1 VALVVAMLAVVVIGA
16 AVRTIDVLH
25 RLDTLVA
32 DYRIAMLTH
41 PEPQDS
47 KIVIAAI
54 NEDTLNNFH
63 YRSPIDRGFL
73 ADLLTQVAAAHPRAI
88 GLDVLL
94 DGPTEPEKDARLK
107 RVLQTL
113 KVPIA
118 ISYATNSSIVTDAQ
132 GRYLD
137 QFVPE
142 KDRALATLASDTHD
156 IVRWVYP
163 GGTGRDGRYVM
174 SFARALAAK
183 VGVATPA
190 EQPAIV
196 WHGQPSVAELAF
208 SEPPA
213 QLILDKT
220 IPKPFVQAILNSK
233 FKDKIVLIGSD
244 LSITDRHKTPFDVL
258 ESKDRGEMPGIVIQA
273 HALSQLLDHKPPQ
286 DVGWLANLVIAL
298 ILAGIGAALGM
309 IEWPLTV
316 RIGAA
321 VALVVLLWVSGFAL
335 FYYEGKMIGL
345 LVPTLSLAVSLW
357 ATESLTG
364 LESRRQRAY
373 IQSAFGRYV
382 SPKVVEQ
389 LAKDPDKLSLAGER
403 RVMTFIFT
411 DIANFTTMSE
421 GIDGHELQVMLNGYF
436 EGMTECV
443 HKYDGMVDKFIG
455 DAVMAVFNAPL
466 DLADHPQQAVR
477 CALEMDRFS
486 DEFRKIQNAK
496 GIPLGITRLG
506 VHTGAAVV
514 GNFGSRHKL
523 SYTAQGDTV
532 NIASRLEGLNKT
544 FGTRIS
550 VSDATK
556 SLCPDVAFRPIA
568 AVILKGKTV
577 PVEVWEPLQPDD
589 PRTQFHE
596 DYEAAFE
603 KLRQEDPEAQAR
615 FEALHKERPGDP
627 CVALHLER
635 LRAGERG
642 AAVKQVEK

>member
-1 VALVVAMLAVVVIGA
+1 MLSVLIIGAVV
-16 AVRTIDVLH
+16 RNIDLLK
-25 RLDTLVA
+25 RLDTLVG
-32 DYRIAMLTH
+32 DYQIAVLSH

-47 KIVIAAI
+47 QIVIAAI
-54 NEDTLNNFH
+54 NEDTLSKFP
-63 YRSPIDRGFL
+63 YRSPIDRAFL
-73 ADLLTQVAAAHPRAI
+73 GQLLTQIAETHPRAI
-88 GLDVLL
+88 GLDILL
-94 DGPTEPEKDARLK
+94 DGPTEPDKDRKLEQ
-107 RVLQTL
+107 VLRTL
-113 KVPIA
+113 KVPIVV
-118 ISYATNSSIVTDAQ
+118 SYVTNSSIVTDAQ
-132 GRYLD
+132 GKYLD
-137 QFVPE
+137 AFVP
-142 KDRALATLASDTHD
+142 KNDRALATLASDNHD

-163 GGTGRDGRYVM
+163 GGTGRDGRFLD
-174 SFARALAAK
+174 SFARGLAAK
-183 VGVATPA
+183 VGVATSR

-196 WHGQPSVAELAF
+196 WHGQPSVTEPAF
-208 SEPPA
+208 NEYPA
-213 QLILDKT
+213 QLVLGQG
-220 IPKPFVQAILNSK
+220 IPKPFLQAMLK
-233 FKDKIVLIGSD
+233 PMFAGKIVLIGTD

-258 ESKDRGEMPGIVIQA
+258 LSKDRGEMPGIVIQA
-273 HALSQLLDHKPPQ
+273 HALSQLLKQKPQQ
-286 DVGWLANLVIAL
+286 DVGWFANLMIAL
-298 ILAGIGAALGM
+298 ACAGIGAVLGM

-321 VALVVLLWVSGFAL
+321 LAIVIILFGAAAAL

-345 LVPTLSLAVSLW
+345 IVPTLSLAVSLW
-357 ATESLTG
+357 ATETLTG

-373 IQSAFGRYV
+373 IQGAFGRYV

-389 LAKDPDKLSLAGER
+389 LAKDPDKLSLQGER

-421 GIDGHELQVMLNGYF
+421 GVDGHELQVMLNGYF

-486 DEFRKIQNAK
+486 DEFRKLQNAK

-506 VHTGAAVV
+506 VHTGAAVI
-514 GNFGSRHKL
+514 GNFGSHHKL

-556 SLCPDVAFRPIA
+556 QLCPDVAFRPIA

-589 PRTQFHE
+589 PRTQYHE
-596 DYEAAFE
+596 DYEAAFS
-603 KLRQEDPEAQAR
+603 KLRREEPEAKAS
-615 FEALHKERPGDP
+615 FEALHKIRPDDP
-627 CVALHLER
+627 CVSLHLER
-635 LRAGERG
+635 LRAGETG
-642 AAVKQVEK
+642 VAVTQHEK